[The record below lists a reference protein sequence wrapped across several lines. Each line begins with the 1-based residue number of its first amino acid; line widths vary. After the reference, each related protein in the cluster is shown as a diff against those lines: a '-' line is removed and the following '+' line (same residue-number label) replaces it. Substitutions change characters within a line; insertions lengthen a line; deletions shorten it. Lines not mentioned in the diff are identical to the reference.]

1 MVTNGPLKTAA
12 ADIKYVVKLYL
23 QYIYIITDML

>member
-12 ADIKYVVKLYL
+12 ADIKYVEKLYL
-23 QYIYIITDML
+23 QYVYIISDLL